1 MQFNKLLFSNEII
14 RSFQILGQQA
24 KESDVIFITETM
36 EKDLNQYKN
45 LTFIELISVLNL
57 GCRNKL
63 CDFMGLNVATI
74 HKWIKFYLD
83 SDLKKQYSKEKLK
96 PIELPEISE
105 SEKDRLFK
113 EWIIDTLSDDKIKE
127 VNLPIIYDYLANLG
141 IIDIKIGA
149 VTYLKEAKEKIK
161 TDLYREKDNC
171 LKENNFALRKQIANQ
186 ILQLVNEDYDM
197 DSVKRNAKIIYMQ
210 KADYLSII
218 KQLRK

>member
-45 LTFIELISVLNL
+45 LTFLELISVLNL

-105 SEKDRLFK
+105 AEKDRLFK
-113 EWIIDTLSDDKIKE
+113 EWIISTLSDDKIKE

-171 LKENNFALRKQIANQ
+171 MKENNFALRKQIANQ
-186 ILQLVNEDYDM
+186 ILQLVNEEYDM

-210 KADYLSII
+210 NADYLSII
-218 KQLRK
+218 KHLKK

>member
-45 LTFIELISVLNL
+45 LTFLELISVLNL

-105 SEKDRLFK
+105 AEKDRLFK
-113 EWIIDTLSDDKIKE
+113 EWIISTLSDDKIKE

-171 LKENNFALRKQIANQ
+171 MKENNFALRKQIANQ

-210 KADYLSII
+210 NADYLSII
-218 KQLRK
+218 KHLKK

>member
-45 LTFIELISVLNL
+45 LTFIELISVLKL

-186 ILQLVNEDYDM
+186 ILELLNEDYDM

-210 KADYLSII
+210 NADYLSII

>member
-14 RSFQILGQQA
+14 KSFQILGQQA

-45 LTFIELISVLNL
+45 LTFLELISVLNL

-74 HKWIKFYLD
+74 HKWIKYYLD
-83 SDLKKQYSKEKLK
+83 SELKKQYSKEKLK

-113 EWIIDTLSDDKIKE
+113 EWIIATLSEDKIKE

-186 ILQLVNEDYDM
+186 ILQLLNEDYDM

-210 KADYLSII
+210 KADYL
-218 KQLRK
+218 KLNKMKV